1 MEKITVLVADDH
13 QLIRDAWTYMLN
25 SDTRFCVIGV
35 ASSGEQ
41 AVELASALRPGVV
54 LMDINFQGLSGF
66 EATQLIRK
74 KSPGSRVIGVSM
86 HTMPAYAKKM
96 LKMGASGYVT
106 KNSSKEEFFEAILEV
121 RQGKTFICS
130 EVKDI
135 LARQEMESDNSKPD
149 INILSKRELQIVD
162 CIKDGLSSKEISGK
176 LGVSLR
182 TIEVHRYN
190 ILKKLTLP
198 NSAALVNYVNQVG
211 F

>member
-135 LARQEMESDNSKPD
+135 LARQEMEE
-149 INILSKRELQIVD
+149 LREH
-162 CIKDGLSSKEISGK
+162 ISGAR
-176 LGVSLR
+176 LR
-182 TIEVHRYN
+182 
-190 ILKKLTLP
+190 LD
-198 NSAALVNYVNQVG
+198 ALRLVWNGQMP
-211 F
+211 

>member
-1 MEKITVLVADDH
+1 MEKITVLIADDH

-25 SDTRFCVIGV
+25 SDPRFTVIGV
-35 ASSGEQ
+35 ASTGEQ
-41 AVELASALRPGVV
+41 AVELTSILRPAIV
-54 LMDINFQGLSGF
+54 LMDINFHGLSGF

-74 KSPGSRVIGVSM
+74 KSPGSRIIGVSM

-130 EVKDI
+130 EIKDI
-135 LARQEMESDNSKPD
+135 LARQEMETDHSKPD
-149 INILSKRELQIVD
+149 INILSKRELQIVN
-162 CIKDGLSSKEISGK
+162 CIKDGLSSKEISSK